1 MYLSPHDF
9 FTKINDY
16 FLSEWN
22 RLIDQNKALKIDINS
37 ELQPKFNKNFD
48 LLVANLEKWKS
59 QEYTI
64 YICSDQDSQLTRLR
78 SIFIDLEKESLCSFI
93 SIGLHQGL
101 SLIHI

>member
-16 FLSEWN
+16 FLIEWN

-59 QEYTI
+59 
-64 YICSDQDSQLTRLR
+64 
-78 SIFIDLEKESLCSFI
+78 
-93 SIGLHQGL
+93 L